1 MQRRILLTAL
11 LSLVGVAT
19 CLASN
24 APKVVIDTDFNTM
37 GDDGQ
42 VGVMASQLYAAG
54 AIDLLGFTIVSGN
67 QWRIQEV
74 ADCLKTVERMGI
86 SDKVGVYVGS
96 DYPILHDY
104 NDYLLE
110 VATFGAATDYVGA
123 YSKPEPTKNQLVP
136 PPDGFAKHTKAQD
149 EPAVDFLIDTF
160 HRYPHQVTLLALG
173 PLTNVA
179 LAMKKDPT
187 IIPLIK
193 QIVIMGGQIFA
204 AGNAYNDAAEFNW
217 WFDPESVQ
225 VVLRAQVSRLIIPLD
240 VTNTVTLPK
249 KVYNQI
255 IDRTPPTIVTEI
267 YKEVGPNPGS
277 FIYDTI
283 AFASFFDPSL
293 DTDVRSLYVDMHT
306 TFDADYGKSIV
317 STSNPYPVPNVLS
330 RSQVVFGINNN
341 AFFNLYTQLF
351 VQPVPVQFQ
360 K

>member
-1 MQRRILLTAL
+1 MQRRILLTTL
-11 LSLVGVAT
+11 FSLVGVAT

-24 APKVVIDTDFNTM
+24 PPKVVIDTDFNTM

-54 AIDLLGFTIVSGN
+54 SIDLLGFTIVSGN

-104 NDYLLE
+104 NDYLLQ
-110 VATFGAATDYVGA
+110 VATFGAPIDYVGA
-123 YSKPEPTKNQLVP
+123 YSTPEPTKGQLVP
-136 PPDGFAKHTKAQD
+136 PPDGFAKHTKPQD
-149 EPAVDFLIDTF
+149 EDAVDFLIDTF

-193 QIVIMGGQIFA
+193 QIVIMGGQMFA

-267 YKEVGPNPGS
+267 YKEIGPNPGS

-317 STSNPYPVPNVLS
+317 STTNPYPVPNVLS

-351 VQPVPVQFQ
+351 LQPVPVQFQ